1 MKPARTF
8 RWVEGKSMSIQIA
21 EHGRQ
26 QPSHPQRWQRTGKQF
41 RQSLPT
47 TLLACSLAQIMLMFS
62 SAWAAPVA
70 LRDTARGEIRREIA
84 DPCLGLHWRLIADP
98 AGQGRPGRMVLLD
111 QNGATAYGSVSGGH
125 TMLAPA
131 ASTLDSVSV
140 IIRAGDHVV
149 VDQDTGV
156 VRARLNAIALESA
169 ASGQR
174 LRVRLIVGPG
184 PSKNAELTAP
194 GPVVS
199 ALATAAGEVRWVG
212 AGQTIRSASEFAE
225 GRTGR

>member
-1 MKPARTF
+1 
-8 RWVEGKSMSIQIA
+8 MSIQMV
-21 EHGRQ
+21 EHTR
-26 QPSHPQRWQRTGKQF
+26 PLRPHRTGKQF
-41 RQSLPT
+41 RQSLLT
-47 TLLACSLAQIMLMFS
+47 TLLACCIGQVLIS
-62 SAWAAPVA
+62 SSVWAAPIA

-84 DPCLGLHWRLIADP
+84 DPCLGFHWRLIADP
-98 AGQGRPGRMVLLD
+98 AGQGRPGRLVLLG
-111 QNGATAYGSVSGGH
+111 QNGTTAGGSVSEAH
-125 TMLAPA
+125 TVLAPV
-131 ASTLDSVSV
+131 ASAPDSASV
-140 IIRAGDHVV
+140 IIRAGEHVV

-184 PSKNAELTAP
+184 LSRNAELTAP

-199 ALATAAGEVRWVG
+199 ALALGAGEVRWVG
-212 AGQTIRSASEFAE
+212 AGQMIRPAGEFAE